1 MKTKFGLIFG
11 LGQTVKAKR
20 RREEKRKKRE
30 KPRKVRI
37 SMIFDFEY
45 GIMCI
50 LDFGRDF
57 YGFQT

>member
-1 MKTKFGLIFG
+1 MKKG
-11 LGQTVKAKR
+11 
-20 RREEKRKKRE
+20 RREKKRKKQE
-30 KPRKVRI
+30 KPRRKVRI
-37 SMIFDFEY
+37 SMISDFEY

>member
-1 MKTKFGLIFG
+1 MKKGRG
-11 LGQTVKAKR
+11 GK
-20 RREEKRKKRE
+20 KRKKEE
-30 KPRKVRI
+30 KPRRKVRI

-50 LDFGRDF
+50 LNFGRNF

>member
-1 MKTKFGLIFG
+1 MKKG
-11 LGQTVKAKR
+11 
-20 RREEKRKKRE
+20 RREKKRKKRE
-30 KPRKVRI
+30 KPIRKVRI

-45 GIMCI
+45 GIMCT

>member
-1 MKTKFGLIFG
+1 MKKG
-11 LGQTVKAKR
+11 
-20 RREEKRKKRE
+20 RREKKRNKKE
-30 KPRKVRI
+30 KPRRKVRI

-57 YGFQT
+57 FYGFQT

>member
-20 RREEKRKKRE
+20 RREGKRKKRE
-30 KPRKVRI
+30 EPRKVRI

-50 LDFGRDF
+50 LDFGRDL

>member
-1 MKTKFGLIFG
+1 M
-11 LGQTVKAKR
+11 KAK
-20 RREEKRKKRE
+20 KRKKKE
-30 KPRKVRI
+30 KPRRKVWILVRI

>member
-1 MKTKFGLIFG
+1 MKKGRW
-11 LGQTVKAKR
+11 K
-20 RREEKRKKRE
+20 KRKKKE
-30 KPRKVRI
+30 KPRRKVWKVRI

>member
-1 MKTKFGLIFG
+1 MSLYGNY
-11 LGQTVKAKR
+11 LGMEFVWLY
-20 RREEKRKKRE
+20 
-30 KPRKVRI
+30 
-37 SMIFDFEY
+37 DFEY

>member
-1 MKTKFGLIFG
+1 M
-11 LGQTVKAKR
+11 KAKR
-20 RREEKRKKRE
+20 IRERKRKKRE

-37 SMIFDFEY
+37 YMIFDFEY

-50 LDFGRDF
+50 LDFSRDF

>member
-1 MKTKFGLIFG
+1 M
-11 LGQTVKAKR
+11 KAKR

-37 SMIFDFEY
+37 SMIFYFEY

-50 LDFGRDF
+50 LDFGRHF
-57 YGFQT
+57 MGSKPRV

>member
-1 MKTKFGLIFG
+1 M
-11 LGQTVKAKR
+11 KAKR

-50 LDFGRDF
+50 LDLDRDF
-57 YGFQT
+57 YGFKT